1 MPPDAAPGERPART
15 IWTVGHSTHTA
26 HALVA
31 LLQAYGIELVADV
44 RSFPVSRKN
53 PQHNREVLSEALARS
68 GIAYEW
74 LGESL
79 GGYRKGGYEAHMQ
92 TPRFAEGLARLE
104 SLAAEKATA
113 IMCAEK
119 LFFRCHRR
127 HIADA
132 LVRRGWRVVHI
143 FDERRAQP
151 HKPRGD
157 QPTLPFDEGA

>member
-1 MPPDAAPGERPART
+1 
-15 IWTVGHSTHTA
+15 
-26 HALVA
+26 
-31 LLQAYGIELVADV
+31 VADV
-44 RSFPVSRKN
+44 RSFPVSKKN
-53 PQHNREVLSEALARS
+53 PQHNREPLGAALARA
-68 GIAYEW
+68 GIEYEW

-79 GGYRKGGYEAHMQ
+79 GGYRKGGYQAHML
-92 TPRFAEGLARLE
+92 TPQFAEGLEHLE
-104 SLAAEKATA
+104 TLAAEKATA
-113 IMCAEK
+113 IMCAER

-157 QPTLPFDEGA
+157 QPTLPFDAGA